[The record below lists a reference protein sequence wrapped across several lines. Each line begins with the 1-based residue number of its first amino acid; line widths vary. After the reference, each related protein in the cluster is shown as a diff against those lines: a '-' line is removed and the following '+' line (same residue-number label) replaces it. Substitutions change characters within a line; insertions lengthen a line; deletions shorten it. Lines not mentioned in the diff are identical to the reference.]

1 MSDSTFV
8 AYPKIRPTQIVN
20 RHNFQAP
27 PEYSSNEENV
37 QRNRSAKEFMEYLKN
52 REPKTYGTLA
62 HFAEE
67 YPPKQLTEKE
77 RKKINT
83 TMLKSFRAPNPRT
96 VKNIW
101 QKLETWLLNKTKRPP
116 RTTLE
121 DIKEKYDTYV
131 NKN

>member
-1 MSDSTFV
+1 MSDSTLV
-8 AYPKIRPTQIVN
+8 AYPRMRPTQIVN

-37 QRNRSAKEFMEYLKN
+37 QRNRSAKEFMEYLKLYN
-52 REPKTYGTLA
+52 PKAFAAIEYIDQKYKCAPSTPEERERLENIT
-62 HFAEE
+62 
-67 YPPKQLTEKE
+67 
-77 RKKINT
+77 
-83 TMLKSFRAPNPRT
+83 LKSFRAPNPRT